1 LEDIPFST
9 VKEIRDMT
17 KEQYKTKTGAIQWRP
32 VMGLRAAEKM
42 VIDGDGKGFCLACGK
57 TAHGVEPDAAKYTC
71 ESCNAPKVYGL
82 EQLMLMGLLKIK

>member
-9 VKEIRDMT
+9 VKEVRDVT

-32 VMGLRAAEKM
+32 VMGLKAAERLM
-42 VIDGDGKGFCLACGK
+42 FDADGKGFCLACGR
-57 TAHGVEPDAAKYTC
+57 TAHNVEPDATKYTC